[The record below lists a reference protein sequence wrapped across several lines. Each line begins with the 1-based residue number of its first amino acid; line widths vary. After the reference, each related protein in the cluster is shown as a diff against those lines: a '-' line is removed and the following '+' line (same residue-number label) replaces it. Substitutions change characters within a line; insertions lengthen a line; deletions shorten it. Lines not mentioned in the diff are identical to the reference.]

1 MPGVDGDI
9 ILSAGLDTKGVKDGI
24 AKLNKTVNRALKN
37 TMRIVL
43 GVRSVFAL
51 IRKLRSAL
59 IDGFESLAQVHE
71 PFNRAMSELMTSLQL
86 LKNTFATAFAPIV
99 ETVAPILANFI
110 NLMSK
115 AVAQV
120 GMFIAALTGK
130 EYVHAGAVQV
140 DYAKSVDKSASSSK
154 KAASA
159 TKKQNEEAKKLQKTL
174 MKFDDVNILHDNKEN
189 EPNTESQTSVPDVAF
204 KTMPISDAVGKFVK
218 DFKAMWEKADFTD
231 LGRKLGEKLRDAL
244 NNIDWEEIKKALRK
258 IASSIATFLNG
269 FLGTPGLFAAIGH
282 TLAEALNSAFEFLNE
297 WVSKFKWDKLGEAI
311 RDLIVNTLNDIDWPL
326 IKDTMTKWGKG
337 VGQAFE
343 TGINDPEVW
352 SAIFTT
358 ISEAINSVLLFVD
371 NFLNEVNW
379 ENLGRNIAN
388 GMNDGIET
396 LDWNLLAQ
404 TLIDLVNDAFD
415 LWYGWVTTFN
425 FDAFGTHIGQSLSK
439 VITGINWSKGTTNLA
454 KTIDGIFV
462 ALYKIALEIHWEE
475 IGRTVIRAIRD
486 FFANLKW
493 KQYGETFTELLSGLL
508 KALLAAVSDPTI
520 NWKDVPQ
527 YIINAIRSF
536 FSDRGKWEEIA
547 NLAIQLLKKAFEAAL
562 DILQGFLDP
571 DEVNAPIVD
580 TINDVKESLSELA
593 DAIDFPAIA
602 SGIKAVVDALKPA
615 VEGFAIG
622 FLEVFDGL
630 LHIGI
635 DFFTAL
641 GPALQAIAD
650 AIKSIPPEDLKKYG
664 EALGILVGLILSL
677 KGANAAITV
686 FGSFVEKV
694 KSFADIAGGVAVG
707 AKSVSGGISSMGT
720 AAGGVLGALTGVLK
734 FLVNSAGASVLVAY
748 GFNRHVKPSLDG
760 TFDAA
765 IEASDGLTKVTNA
778 LYNTTKPGKEVDNTL
793 NQLWQQMLVLNDET
807 PSFEEGFDRIIKS
820 LEDAGVNVDDF
831 KDGLATLLSEGAF
844 NESQAAIIQE
854 YIGNI
859 GTSAKDAD
867 TDTSGLSEAIDA
879 FAGLGWTVPLK
890 IALLSGAID
899 LLASSG
905 KLSKEETE
913 KLHKELDNYKADPTE
928 ESMGKV
934 ADAFEDAGISAGD
947 FKQAVIDSVQDLKQV
962 FTGSDQFAK
971 ELRDA
976 GEDITKLFGDGLV
989 SGVSNSKSNVSKE
1002 VKSVGDNDIIGT
1014 LQDTLHEHSPSKDA
1028 EQIGQYFIEGLILG
1042 LEAMRASLITKITTI
1057 INEVKNK
1064 ITSYNPTFKTLG
1076 STLLQNLTQGI
1087 QSKQSALSSNIKQ
1100 FINSLVTDIKSYSS
1114 AFNSAGN
1121 QLMNDL
1127 DSGMGSVESQIKSNV
1142 NSLVSSIRDEF
1153 TNQDWNGV
1161 GRTVVDGIRNGM
1173 DQSKDNLYNMAST
1186 LGSWTHYNVNNQNW
1200 NDIGSNICS
1209 GIVNGIR
1216 NGWDWVMS
1224 WARSLASWALWT
1236 AKNELGIASPSKEFA
1251 WVGEMVTKGFGNG
1264 IADNADNAIDAVTDL
1279 TDAMTEEAE
1288 KTNPAISLSTSITDW
1303 VDDLDYVLTEF
1314 SETVIG
1320 KFDSLITTLQNLA
1333 NLSYY
1338 GVPDIADGKII
1349 PSSIR
1354 TSDAA
1359 EETTNSINRLIDSIG
1374 SLTTD
1379 KITIDQ
1385 LREILIDV
1393 ISTYV
1398 NFSIG
1403 DEQIARH
1410 ANAGN
1415 LRLNRRYS
1423 TITS

>member
-24 AKLNKTVNRALKN
+24 AKLNKTVSRALKN

-86 LKNTFATAFAPIV
+86 LKNTFAAAFAPIV

-140 DYAKSVDKSASSSK
+140 DYAKSVDKSTASSK
-154 KAASA
+154 NATAA

-174 MKFDDVNILHDNKEN
+174 MKFDDVNILHDNKKEE
-189 EPNTESQTSVPDVAF
+189 EPEEQSQSSIPDLTF
-204 KTMPISDAVGKFVK
+204 KTMPIGEAVSKFVK

-269 FLGTPGLFAAIGH
+269 FLGTPGLFAAIGR

-311 RDLIVNTLNDIDWPL
+311 RDLIVNTLNNIDWPL
-326 IKDTMTKWGKG
+326 IKDTMAKWGKG

-343 TGINDPEVW
+343 TGINNPEVW

-379 ENLGRNIAN
+379 ENLGRNIAI

-404 TLIDLVNDAFD
+404 TLIDLVNSAFD

-486 FFANLKW
+486 FFVNLDW

-602 SGIKAVVDALKPA
+602 SGIKAIVDALTPA
-615 VEGFAIG
+615 VQGFAVG
-622 FLEVFDGL
+622 FLNIFDGL
-630 LHIGI
+630 LKIGI
-635 DFFTAL
+635 EFFKAL
-641 GPALQAIAD
+641 GPALQKIAD
-650 AIKSIPPEDLKKYG
+650 ALNSLPEGALEKLG
-664 EALGILVGLILSL
+664 EDIAKIVEWLVIL
-677 KGANAAITV
+677 KGAATAVTI
-686 FGSFVEKV
+686 FGSFVTKV
-694 KSFADIAGGVAVG
+694 KSFIEITSGIAPAMKTVGDGVG
-707 AKSVSGGISSMGT
+707 AAGE
-720 AAGGVLGALTGVLK
+720 AAGSAAGFFGKLIKGVVDSTGATVVLARGFEK
-734 FLVNSAGASVLVAY
+734 HVL
-748 GFNRHVKPSLDG
+748 PSLNG
-760 TFDAA
+760 TRDTA
-765 IEASDGLTKVTNA
+765 IEASDGLTKVTNVLETTTNPSEEVKNA
-778 LYNTTKPGKEVDNTL
+778 LSELWTQMVKL
-793 NQLWQQMLVLNDET
+793 NGESPT
-807 PSFEEGFDRIIKS
+807 FEEGFNRITQS
-820 LEDAGVNVDDF
+820 LEDANVNTDDF
-831 KDGLATLLSEGAF
+831 KEGLAELLSEGAF
-844 NESQAAIIQE
+844 NEQQAAIIQE

-867 TDTSGLSEAIDA
+867 TDTSGLSDAINA

-1028 EQIGQYFIEGLILG
+1028 EQIGQYFMEGLILG

-1057 INEVKNK
+1057 IDEVKNK
-1064 ITSYNPTFKTLG
+1064 VTSYNPIFKTLG
-1076 STLLQNLTQGI
+1076 TTLLQNFTQGI
-1087 QSKQSALSSNIKQ
+1087 QSQQPILSNNITQ
-1100 FINSLVTDIKSYSS
+1100 FINSLVSDIRSHSS
-1114 AFNSAGN
+1114 EFNSTGN
-1121 QLMNDL
+1121 QLMVEL
-1127 DSGMGSVESQIKSNV
+1127 GSGMSSAESEIQSNV
-1142 NSLVSSIRDEF
+1142 NSLVSSIVDEF
-1153 TNQDWNGV
+1153 TNQDWNSV
-1161 GRTVVDGIRNGM
+1161 GSDIVTNINNGIEQNQYNLLSTASSLG
-1173 DQSKDNLYNMAST
+1173 DNVWS
-1186 LGSWTHYNVNNQNW
+1186 SVNNQNW
-1200 NDIGSNICS
+1200 SDIGSNICS
-1209 GIVNGIR
+1209 GIVNGIQ

-1224 WARSLASWALWT
+1224 WARSLASWALYY
-1236 AKNELGIASPSKEFA
+1236 AKQELGIASPSKEFA

-1279 TDAMTEEAE
+1279 TDAVTEEAE
-1288 KTNPAISLSTSITDW
+1288 KTNPSVSLSTSITDW
-1303 VDDLDYVLTEF
+1303 IDDLDTVLTAF

-1320 KFDSLITTLQNLA
+1320 KFDNLITTLQNLA
-1333 NLSYY
+1333 TLSSY
-1338 GVPDIADGKII
+1338 GIPDIANGKVV
-1349 PSSIR
+1349 PSSIS
-1354 TSDAA
+1354 TSNA
-1359 EETTNSINRLIDSIG
+1359 TTESLDSMERLIDSIG
-1374 SLTTD
+1374 DLATER
-1379 KITIDQ
+1379 ITAEQ
-1385 LREILIDV
+1385 LRSILVDV
-1393 ISTYV
+1393 VSRYM

-1403 DEQIARH
+1403 DEQLARH
-1410 ANAGN
+1410 VNTGN
-1415 LRLNRRYS
+1415 IKLNRRYS
-1423 TITS
+1423 TT